1 MPSCSS
7 ELGIHLIKSALSE
20 TVLQADTL
28 PDGVQME
35 DEHEKQARMQRAA
48 LLEQF
53 GPESV
58 AFQFAKSRVDKM
70 VRVPSHFIPIAIPIA
85 Y

>member
-1 MPSCSS
+1 
-7 ELGIHLIKSALSE
+7 
-20 TVLQADTL
+20 
-28 PDGVQME
+28 ME

>member
-1 MPSCSS
+1 
-7 ELGIHLIKSALSE
+7 
-20 TVLQADTL
+20 
-28 PDGVQME
+28 ME

-70 VRVPSHFIPIAIPIA
+70 VRTSNAAHRAIQIIKLIIEVRHKRTLFNDNA
-85 Y
+85 RGN